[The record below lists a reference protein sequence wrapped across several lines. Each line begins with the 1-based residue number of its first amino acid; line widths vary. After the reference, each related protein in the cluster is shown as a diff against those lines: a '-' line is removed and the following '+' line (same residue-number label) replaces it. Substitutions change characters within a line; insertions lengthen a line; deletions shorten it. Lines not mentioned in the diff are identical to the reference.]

1 MQEFK
6 RQRENHPLSSEGN
19 RSPLQLYTAGMLE
32 NEHSGYAAVASVFDP
47 GSMHDYGFDPS
58 GPFPIE
64 EDYQVVVPD
73 TTLPISDQQMA
84 FLENQCNP
92 LQENDRSG
100 ENTYLECLRI
110 LSSFI

>member
-1 MQEFK
+1 
-6 RQRENHPLSSEGN
+6 
-19 RSPLQLYTAGMLE
+19 MLE

-58 GPFPIE
+58 GPFPMEE

-73 TTLPISDQQMA
+73 TTVPISDQQMT

-92 LQENDRSG
+92 LQENDRSS

-110 LSSFI
+110 LCSFI